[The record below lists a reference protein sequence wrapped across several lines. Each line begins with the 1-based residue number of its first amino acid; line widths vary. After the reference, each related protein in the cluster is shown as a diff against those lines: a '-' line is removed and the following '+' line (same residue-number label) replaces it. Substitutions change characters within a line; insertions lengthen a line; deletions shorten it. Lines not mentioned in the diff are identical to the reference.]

1 MFNNLRN
8 TIKEL
13 NSDVNNVANSEKAT
27 KLRKK
32 LIKIGLCIAIPGFVS
47 VLAGFIMFMIGNMT
61 AGFGCAVSIIGF
73 VLFLLGGPTGGIGM
87 LIASYGFNILV
98 AGKTSQLINETVG
111 NNCPK
116 CGDTITAEELFCSKC
131 GTKLKIQCPKCN
143 HVNQHSNDYCVICGE
158 QLSKD

>member
-1 MFNNLRN
+1 MLNNLKN

-32 LIKIGLCIAIPGFVS
+32 LIKIGLSVAIPGFTS
-47 VLAGFIMFMIGNMT
+47 VLGGFITFMIGNICY
-61 AGFGCAVSIIGF
+61 GFGVVSIIGF
-73 VLFLLGGPTGGIGM
+73 VLFLLGGFAGAIGM
-87 LIASYGFNILV
+87 TIASYGFSIV
-98 AGKTSQLINETVG
+98 IVGKTSQLINETVG
-111 NNCPK
+111 NNCPN

-131 GTKLKIQCPKCN
+131 GTKLKVQCPKCN

-158 QLSKD
+158 QLPKE

>member
-32 LIKIGLCIAIPGFVS
+32 LIKIGLGIAIPGFAS
-47 VLAGFIMFMIGNMT
+47 VLAGFLMFMIGNIMY
-61 AGFGCAVSIIGF
+61 GFGTVSIIGF
-73 VLFLLGGPTGGIGM
+73 VMFLFGGFAGGIGIT
-87 LIASYGFNILV
+87 IASFGFNILV

-116 CGDTITAEELFCSKC
+116 CGDPITAEELFCSKC

-158 QLSKD
+158 QLPKE